1 MVHAFR
7 ALCDNG
13 LVCSQFGSRGAPRLG
28 AMVGVGESIVLVFDR
43 LVLDVADL
51 DLATRFY
58 SEVLDFHVAGQQ
70 EWEGHRTVI
79 LQLGAFHILLLEQ
92 RGLSAASY
100 KIPKAGPVIGLA
112 DARIE
117 ARASELER
125 FGVDI
130 VAPLAPS
137 PWGSRSMMI
146 RDPDGYLIM
155 IQEPQQDTA
164 DEVVSSFD

>member
-1 MVHAFR
+1 MGWYALGSHA
-7 ALCDNG
+7 AWCG
-13 LVCSQFGSRGAPRLG
+13 
-28 AMVGVGESIVLVFDR
+28 GVGSEIVLVFDR

-51 DLATRFY
+51 DLSKRFY
-58 SEVLDFHVAGQQ
+58 SEILDFEVAGEQ

-92 RGLSAASY
+92 RGLTASQY

-112 DARIE
+112 DGRIE
-117 ARASELER
+117 ARAEQLER
-125 FGVDI
+125 VGVDV

-137 PWGSRSMMI
+137 PWGERSMMI

-155 IQEPQQDTA
+155 IQEPQHGTA
-164 DEVVSSFD
+164 DQVASVRSR